1 MSLIS
6 FFFVSY
12 LYAATWTFGNYPL
25 TPLKLSSYA
34 FLCIRWH
41 PIVVSIIC
49 GVSLKKWCQLFPLWT
64 YSPLPYRSSIS
75 RHKPPQSTPTFT
87 WSDQTGL
94 AALCFYPSSFTHC
107 RVIVRFTTSRPSYR
121 VITAYPRQVRNR
133 VEGQQSARFYWL
145 SPKITNLCKVCSGLG
160 VP

>member
-1 MSLIS
+1 M
-6 FFFVSY
+6 
-12 LYAATWTFGNYPL
+12 
-25 TPLKLSSYA
+25 
-34 FLCIRWH
+34 
-41 PIVVSIIC
+41 
-49 GVSLKKWCQLFPLWT
+49 
-64 YSPLPYRSSIS
+64 PYRSSIS

-87 WSDQTGL
+87 WLDQTGL

-160 VP
+160 VPKSNTGSSISAVPAKVSPNSVIHTLGFRLLRCYGLERATYELARGFSSSVSNLSEISC